1 MKTRQQTTFANKTL
15 VDTFSLTLQKEGVFA
30 FWKGALPALSSALI
44 ENAVVFT
51 ANGALKRMVLER
63 DGGGQDRSLSF
74 AEEAVVGGV
83 SGIFSATAIC
93 PAEVI
98 KVRMQANLNLN
109 AGALGHQQGNRPSFL
124 SAIRQVFLENGALG
138 YFRGLG
144 AIISR
149 DVPFYMSFFGAYEG
163 YFRVCFGASSS
174 SLADVN
180 PVHFVLGGG
189 LAGMVAWS
197 VVFPFDVVKSRQQLS
212 SGKDTKSFRAILLD
226 LKREGFRK
234 SMKGWTPA
242 VLRGFP
248 ANGALFL
255 GVELSRKMMG
265 D

>member
-63 DGGGQDRSLSF
+63 DGGGAGQKP
-74 AEEAVVGGV
+74 VVCRRG
-83 SGIFSATAIC
+83 C
-93 PAEVI
+93 QVI